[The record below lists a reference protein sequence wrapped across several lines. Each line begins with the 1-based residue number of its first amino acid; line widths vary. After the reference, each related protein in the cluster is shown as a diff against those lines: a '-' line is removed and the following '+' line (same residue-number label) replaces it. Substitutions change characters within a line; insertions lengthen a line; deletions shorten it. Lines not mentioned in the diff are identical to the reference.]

1 MTGPMSRWLKLL
13 IGLLVTVLVAWVY
26 YGPVGQGAAYAT
38 LLQQR
43 ADFVLRISEVPNVQ
57 ARIGQSPLSR
67 TVFLCGPTI
76 DFQRN
81 GTTGFQGGANDLPGL
96 DGRMLQIGGIGA
108 VVWDPP
114 APTASGDTPP
124 CRPGGP
130 NAAGGTPLLVEM
142 LILAALAWA
151 IGLGLGWVFRRRPA
165 KKGYL
170 G

>member
-1 MTGPMSRWLKLL
+1 MSRFMSRWLKLL
-13 IGLLVTVLVAWVY
+13 IGLLVTLFIVWLSH
-26 YGPVGQGAAYAT
+26 GPLGRGTAYAD

-43 ADFVLRISEVPNVQ
+43 ADFVLRNSGVPDIQ
-57 ARIGQSPLSR
+57 ARISRSPLSR

-76 DFQRN
+76 PFQRD
-81 GTTGFQGGANDLPGL
+81 GTLNWERANDLPGL
-96 DGRMLQIGGIGA
+96 DGRMLLIGGISS

-114 APTASGDTPP
+114 VAADGNTPP

-130 NAAGGTPLLVEM
+130 GEAGGGIPLLVE
-142 LILAALAWA
+142 LFGLSLVAWLL
-151 IGLGLGWVFRRRPA
+151 GLGIGWVFRRRPA